1 MARRGY
7 AKFWRGGHL
16 LVLVAALSCALSC
29 RRGGPAVTQGDPAP
43 KVTLLASVDLP
54 HEARTHELSG
64 ISWDERARTLYAIQ
78 DEAPK
83 IIPLSPS
90 DGYASWRV
98 GEPIAVRI
106 PAPWDGEGIVVTDSG
121 FIIANEAGPH
131 VFELDRAGAM
141 RAEIPLPKHYAT
153 AYDNLALESLSLTPD
168 GRFLF
173 TVNESAL
180 PADAPKPSTREGTT
194 VRILRA
200 ERATNAQ
207 IEFAYRTDPIFA
219 AGDGGMIGVADVAAI
234 SEKDL
239 LVLERCY
246 VPPVGNEIRV
256 YRANLEGAANV
267 LDAPALSADTPVVKK
282 TLLFDIASLPRQ
294 ALELPGK
301 PPRAHPL
308 YPNFEGLAFGPKLAD
323 GRRVLFVIADD
334 NALAEQVPRVLT
346 LAIDG
351 LF

>member
-7 AKFWRGGHL
+7 AYFDMGFRVLGFSVL
-16 LVLVAALSCALSC
+16 LFSC
-29 RRGGPAVTQGDPAP
+29 RPGGPAVTQAEPSP

-64 ISWDERARTLYAIQ
+64 IAWDARTRTLYAIQ

-83 IIPLSPS
+83 IIPLSPGE
-90 DGYASWRV
+90 GYTSWSV

-131 VFELDRAGAM
+131 LYELDRTGAM
-141 RAEIPLPKHYAT
+141 RAEIPLPAHYAT
-153 AYDNLALESLSLTPD
+153 ARDNLALESLSLTPD

-180 PADAPKPSTREGTT
+180 AADRPEPSTREGTT
-194 VRILRA
+194 VRILRI
-200 ERATNAQ
+200 ERATGAQ
-207 IEFAYRTDPIFA
+207 VEIAYRTDPIFA
-219 AGDGGMIGVADVAAI
+219 AGEGGMIGVADVAAI

-239 LVLERCY
+239 LVLERSY
-246 VPPVGNEIRV
+246 VPSVGNEIRV
-256 YRANLEGAANV
+256 YRASLEGAADV
-267 LDAPALSADTPVVKK
+267 LHVPALSAETPVAKK
-282 TLLFDIASLPRQ
+282 TLLFDLASIPRQ
-294 ALELPGK
+294 ALEFPGK

-308 YPNFEGLAFGPKLAD
+308 YPNFEGLAFGPRLAD
-323 GRRVLFVIADD
+323 GRRLLFVVADD

-346 LAIDG
+346 LAVEG